1 MWLDGDLFYLPSDF
15 FCSTLLYSI
24 HFSPPVTICFKNR
37 TFLLPLSR
45 ELHAEMQLRFFVCF
59 VFCLTSV
66 ESKHQ
71 SNEYNQ
77 AGANDFQCLF
87 GHFEYVG
94 YLLHTIA
101 IFFRLSLFNPV
112 WLFATPGDCSRPGSS
127 VHGDSPGKNAG
138 VGCHALLQGIFLT
151 QGSNPCLLH
160 L

>member
-1 MWLDGDLFYLPSDF
+1 MLELIIWFSRRSSSRGLPSNATIYTTSPSLDEDQPSVWLDGDLFYLPSDF

-112 WLFATPGDCSRPGSS
+112 
-127 VHGDSPGKNAG
+127 
-138 VGCHALLQGIFLT
+138 
-151 QGSNPCLLH
+151 
-160 L
+160 